1 MTRTLKQLQDSVQR
15 LIEQQGENAPVAAW
29 IFTNEDVSS
38 VDDDNLKI
46 QPLDVAEKVLG
57 NLDDYGYIYEVI
69 FDSIENELRKLGIQE

>member
-1 MTRTLKQLQDSVQR
+1 MTRTLKELQDSIQR
-15 LIEQQGENAPVAAW
+15 LIQQQGEDAPVAAW

-38 VDDDNLKI
+38 VDDGNLEI

-69 FDSIENELRKLGIQE
+69 FDSIENELRQLGIQE